1 MHITQGQ
8 FSFLPPL
15 TDAQIGKQVDY
26 AITKGWA
33 VSIEWTDDP
42 HPRNV
47 YWTMWGQPMF
57 EIKDAA
63 AVMGDLLACRKA
75 CPNAYIKV
83 NAFDNTRGIESMVMS
98 FIVNRPV
105 MEPGFKLV
113 RQEAE
118 GRMLRYTTSPYG
130 TDTPAGHAHG

>member
-15 TDAQIGKQVDY
+15 TDAEIRAQVDY
-26 AITKGWA
+26 AISNGWA

-47 YWTMWGQPMF
+47 YWNMWEQPMF
-57 EIKDAA
+57 EIKDGA
-63 AVMGDLLACRKA
+63 AVIYELEACRKA

-83 NAFDNTRGIESMVMS
+83 NAFNSTRGVESMVMS
-98 FIVNRPV
+98 FIVNRPA
-105 MEPGFKLV
+105 MEPGFGLI
-113 RQEAE
+113 RQEGE
-118 GRMLRYTTSPYG
+118 GRTVRYTTRAYSTEMPPG
-130 TDTPAGHAHG
+130 SV

>member
-15 TDAQIGKQVDY
+15 TDAQIRAQVDY
-26 AITKGWA
+26 AISKGWA
-33 VSIEWTDDP
+33 VSIEYTDDP

-47 YWTMWGQPMF
+47 YWSMWGHPMF
-57 EIKDAA
+57 EIKDGA
-63 AVMGDLLACRKA
+63 AVIYDLEACRKA

-83 NAFDNTRGIESMVMS
+83 NAFDSTRGVESMVMS
-98 FIVNRPV
+98 FMVNRPE

-113 RQEAE
+113 RQEGE
-118 GRMLRYTTSPYG
+118 GRMLRYTTNAYS
-130 TDTPAGHAHG
+130 TDVPAGFIGL